1 MAVGRPNDRQFTE
14 EIMSDDGLNEA
25 RLPWGDMSAEYK
37 AVMARAV
44 ALVPTLRSRAEETE
58 KLRRL
63 PPETERELHEA
74 GLFRFVQTRRIGGAE
89 LDYVSLVDIG
99 DILARGD
106 ASVAWNVT
114 NLASH
119 HWMLAMFDEAAQNAV
134 WTDNPDALIA
144 SSFVFPAGRA
154 EKTESGYRL
163 QGRWSFSSGVE
174 PSGWNM
180 LAGMVKD
187 ENGGAPEHRI
197 FLVPASDYKV
207 IDTWTALGLQG
218 TGSHDVEIAD
228 AFVPEHMTIAVTS
241 VAGGPT
247 PGSAVHPASLYKIP
261 VFALFP
267 YVLSG
272 IALGNAQ
279 GCLDDYI
286 EATRS
291 RTATFNSA
299 RLSEL
304 QSIQIR
310 IAEASAKIDT
320 ARLIMRRACIDA
332 QQEAAAGRVPD
343 VLQKLHYRRDGAFS
357 VNLCTEA
364 VSMLFSI
371 SGARGLYMSGAVQR
385 QFRDAQAI
393 AAHISFSFDVA
404 GSQYGKVA
412 LGLPNENAV
421 L

>member
-1 MAVGRPNDRQFTE
+1 MSETFSNTSRRPWADMGADYMA
-14 EIMSDDGLNEA
+14 IME
-25 RLPWGDMSAEYK
+25 RAE
-37 AVMARAV
+37 
-44 ALVPTLRSRAEETE
+44 ALVPTLLSRAVKTE

-63 PPETERELHEA
+63 PEETERELHEA
-74 GLFRFVQTRRIGGAE
+74 GLFRLAQPRRIGGAE
-89 LDYVSLVDIG
+89 LDYVALVDIG

-134 WTDNPDALIA
+134 WSENPDALIA
-144 SSFVFPAGRA
+144 SSFIFPAGRA
-154 EKTESGYRL
+154 TKTEGGYTL
-163 QGRWSFSSGVE
+163 KGRWPFSSGVG

-180 LAGMVKD
+180 LAGMV
-187 ENGGAPEHRI
+187 APDGDSAAEHRI
-197 FLVPASDYKV
+197 FLVPAHDYKI

-218 TGSHDVEIAD
+218 TGSHDVAIAE
-228 AFVPEHMTIAVTS
+228 AFVPQHMTVTAAS
-241 VAGGPT
+241 VAGGST
-247 PGSAVHPASLYKIP
+247 PGSGINPSPLYQIP

-279 GCLDDYI
+279 ACLDDYL

-291 RTATFNSA
+291 RAATFNNA

-304 QSIQIR
+304 QSIQIK

-320 ARLIMRRACIDA
+320 ARMIMRQACIDA
-332 QQEAAAGRVPD
+332 QRDAAAGHIPD
-343 VLQKLHYRRDGAFS
+343 ILEKNRYRRDGAFA

-364 VSMLFSI
+364 VSLLFAI
-371 SGARGLYMSGAVQR
+371 SGARGLYMSGDIQR
-385 QFRDAQAI
+385 RFRDAQAV
-393 AAHISFSFDVA
+393 AAHISFSFDAA
-404 GSQYGKVA
+404 GGNYGKVA
-412 LGLPNENAV
+412 LGLPNENPI